1 MLKRLAIA
9 ALLTAG
15 LHGQAARAGEVD
27 MSTITCKELLSSSQE
42 EVSYILMWIH
52 GYYGGKSDDT
62 RQADSGADLQGRQ
75 TGWPIALQEQLGHF
89 QRGGPEMTPV
99 WHVTICEV
107 PLVDFRI
114 VQKIVR
120 RARQQNP
127 ECAACNVAVPL

>member
-62 RQADSGADLQGRQ
+62 
-75 TGWPIALQEQLGHF
+75 T
-89 QRGGPEMTPV
+89 
-99 WHVTICEV
+99 
-107 PLVDFRI
+107 VDFD
-114 VQKIVR
+114 
-120 RARQQNP
+120 AYGQNASEIGKYCGEHP
-127 ECAACNVAVPL
+127 DIGVLSAVKQVLGE